1 VSALKVFLAVPPGLV
16 LHGIRRAIEDVEDI
30 EVVGEAAVWQEV
42 LPGLRSRPSELVL
55 LDTRLPGGTHLVTID
70 LIREAYPELKIVVL
84 SERADEG
91 HIEAVLQRGANGYI
105 VKTIEPRDLAS
116 ALRQTAE
123 GLVYHA
129 LTISA
134 GASDAAARAVGLTAR
149 ELTILQNVSQG
160 LSNRQIAAEL
170 SVTEQTVKFHLTN
183 VYRKLGVPNRLSAAR
198 YAYEHGIARP
208 MREGER
214 SDRA

>member
-16 LHGIRRAIEDVEDI
+16 LHGIRQAIADVDEI
-30 EVVGEAAVWQEV
+30 EIVGEAAVWQEV
-42 LPGLRSRPSELVL
+42 LPGLRSRPSDLVL
-55 LDTRLPGGTHLVTID
+55 LDTRLPGATHPSID
-70 LIREAYPELKIVVL
+70 LIREAYPDIKIVVL
-84 SERADEG
+84 SERTDDQY
-91 HIEAVLQRGANGYI
+91 IEAVLQRGANGYI

-129 LTISA
+129 LTVPA
-134 GASDAAARAVGLTAR
+134 GASDAAAKAVGLTAR

-160 LSNRQIAAEL
+160 LSNRQIAGAL

-208 MREGER
+208 VGQGEGSER
-214 SDRA
+214 A